1 VTVSGLD
8 EEEFQKHA
16 EEAKRGC
23 PVSRALG
30 AIDVGLEA
38 RLA

>member
-23 PVSRALG
+23 PVSRRW
-30 AIDVGLEA
+30 A
-38 RLA
+38 RST